1 MLETNPCFLPRF
13 LWRSWRNSW
22 CCWFELCGPFAEV
35 YWLIEFVF
43 FGVIWTCSSGILGW
57 PVGCEKSSSQT
68 LLSDISPA
76 WCNNETHVVF
86 FCKTSLPYWCCC
98 ARLPMLGGKGWWWSF
113 PMLATCFDPSEVDYS
128 GQVCGYSPG
137 VEDEG
142 SKRAEG
148 WVFNVTGLN
157 HQSWNGCW
165 RLGCMQSRYNIVS
178 IKPSSM
184 LYFCRNLIF
193 LIEVAL
199 WLFWPR
205 VWYTYFFFLSF
216 SSVTQSDQMCLPEGQ
231 TLPLCLWQGECR
243 ISGVAHGGIS
253 PQWQEKPKILDDAW
267 NLEELSLNH
276 DHEK

>member
-1 MLETNPCFLPRF
+1 
-13 LWRSWRNSW
+13 
-22 CCWFELCGPFAEV
+22 
-35 YWLIEFVF
+35 
-43 FGVIWTCSSGILGW
+43 
-57 PVGCEKSSSQT
+57 
-68 LLSDISPA
+68 
-76 WCNNETHVVF
+76 
-86 FCKTSLPYWCCC
+86 
-98 ARLPMLGGKGWWWSF
+98 MLGGKGWWWSF

-148 WVFNVTGLN
+148 WVFNITGLN

-165 RLGCMQSRYNIVS
+165 RLGCMRSRYNIVS

-205 VWYTYFFFLSF
+205 VWYTCFFFLSF

-243 ISGVAHGGIS
+243 ISGVAHWG
-253 PQWQEKPKILDDAW
+253 
-267 NLEELSLNH
+267 NLTAVTRETQNLGWCLKFGRVEPESWSWEINQKAKVWKRLYFKDSHVCEHFVNLVR
-276 DHEK
+276 